1 MNAVSVKNLRVL
13 LRSSGKP
20 ILDGI
25 SFDIGIGDRLALIGE
40 SGSGKSMTALS
51 LLSLLPPS
59 MKEEGIVHIGDT
71 DMITAAE
78 RERNTV
84 RGSFAAIV
92 YQEPLTALDPLMTV
106 GNQIAGPLKLHR
118 RLTGTAA
125 RTEVFRLLDMVKL
138 SDSSRI
144 VSSYPYELS
153 GGQRQRIAIAMAL
166 ACSPRLLIADE
177 PTTALDVTIQKDIL
191 ALLDEL
197 VRDSGMSLL
206 FITHDLAVAAKIS
219 ERVAIMQ
226 KGKIVESGSMDD
238 VLSRPAHPYTR
249 QLLDAAVKVSTVPF
263 LPPDS
268 PETARGSV

>member
-1 MNAVSVKNLRVL
+1 MNAVSVKNLRVV
-13 LRSSGKP
+13 LRSSGRP

-25 SFDIGIGDRLALIGE
+25 SFDIGIGNRLALIGE
-40 SGSGKSMTALS
+40 SGSGKSVTALS

-59 MKEEGIVHIGDT
+59 MKEEGIVRIGDT
-71 DMITAAE
+71 EMITAAE
-78 RERNTV
+78 RERNMV

-118 RLTGTAA
+118 RLTEKES

-138 SDSSRI
+138 SDSDRI

-191 ALLDEL
+191 TLLDEL

-226 KGKIVESGSMDD
+226 KGMIVESGLMDD
-238 VLSRPAHPYTR
+238 VLSHPAHPYTR
-249 QLLDAAVKVSTVPF
+249 QLLDSAVKVSTVPF
-263 LPPDS
+263 LPSDS
-268 PETARGSV
+268 PESERESV